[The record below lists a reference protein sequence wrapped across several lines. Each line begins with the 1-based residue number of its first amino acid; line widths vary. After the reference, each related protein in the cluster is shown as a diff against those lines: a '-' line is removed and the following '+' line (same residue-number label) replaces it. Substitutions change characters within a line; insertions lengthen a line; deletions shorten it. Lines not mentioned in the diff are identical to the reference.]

1 VVLTVSVNLEYFR
14 VVFASIALA
23 ILVKLACCHFL
34 ILFKLVLKGQY
45 EDVQE
50 NAILEGYRCKNETCD
65 GFLLRT
71 TGMVYDCSKRLVAE
85 KEHYNLLL
93 SINL

>member
-1 VVLTVSVNLEYFR
+1 MLSFSNSV
-14 VVFASIALA
+14 
-23 ILVKLACCHFL
+23 
-34 ILFKLVLKGQY
+34 KLVLKGRY
-45 EDVQE
+45 EDVPE

-71 TGMVYDCSKRLVAE
+71 IGMVYGSSICLVAE
-85 KEHYNLLL
+85 KEHYNRLL

>member
-1 VVLTVSVNLEYFR
+1 MLSLANSV
-14 VVFASIALA
+14 
-23 ILVKLACCHFL
+23 
-34 ILFKLVLKGQY
+34 KLVLKGQY

-71 TGMVYDCSKRLVAE
+71 TGMT
-85 KEHYNLLL
+85 
-93 SINL
+93 